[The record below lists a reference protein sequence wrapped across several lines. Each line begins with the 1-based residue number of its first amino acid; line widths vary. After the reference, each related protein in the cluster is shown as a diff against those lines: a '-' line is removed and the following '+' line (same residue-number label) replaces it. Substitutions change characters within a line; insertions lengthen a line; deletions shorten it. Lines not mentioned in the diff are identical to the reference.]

1 MLVGGE
7 AFRWMP
13 WAAACA
19 ASERGGDAGGTGGGP
34 GGTAGGDDDDGGTHG
49 ETDRGNKGMMV
60 NSKGQWEVSRQA
72 WGLLELVWPKPGK

>member
-19 ASERGGDAGGTGGGP
+19 ASERGGDTGGSGDGADGS
-34 GGTAGGDDDDGGTHG
+34 GGGDDGGTHG
-49 ETDRGNKGMMV
+49 KTDRGMKGMMV
-60 NSKGQWEVSRQA
+60 NQKGQWEVSRQA